1 MLDQVFFEDYWKG
14 IKVSAYTDGYAY
26 DPENDSLVFI
36 SLAGTDQAVKA
47 ISSAI
52 IGCRTVSIRRKGNE
66 DIAVN
71 GHPASHFR
79 VLSTKLPCGSVH
91 QLVVDTRFFGN
102 EDSQSRLIIIP
113 RSEEGSHVVYSQV
126 LAHLASPLIP
136 EWAPWICKQLK
147 GRDLLRQIGGTLK
160 VMEVSADETTVD
172 EIVSEGVR
180 TGRISLDTIG
190 GAYARIH

>member
-1 MLDQVFFEDYWKG
+1 MLDQVIFEDYWKG

-91 QLVVDTRFFGN
+91 QLVVDTRFFGS
-102 EDSQSRLIIIP
+102 EDSQSRLVIIP
-113 RSEEGSHVVYSQV
+113 RSDDVSRVVYSQV
-126 LAHLASPLIP
+126 LAPLASPLIP
-136 EWAPWICKQLK
+136 EWAAWICKKLTNL
-147 GRDLLRQIGGTLK
+147 DLMRQMDGSLT
-160 VMEVSADETTVD
+160 VVEVSADETTVD

-180 TGRISLDTIG
+180 SGRISFDRIG
-190 GAYARIH
+190 GAHARIH